1 MKKSRPWNLNKESIL
16 KPSFNTFISPHKI
29 IDISA
34 RVDKKKNSFNNRYK
48 SNIFKDCVNFICYSE
63 FFFILVLICGWT
75 FSSHGRL
82 SELIN

>member
-34 RVDKKKNSFNNRYK
+34 RVDKKKKTHLIIDINRIFLKTVSILSVIVSFSLFWY
-48 SNIFKDCVNFICYSE
+48 
-63 FFFILVLICGWT
+63 

>member
-29 IDISA
+29 IDIST
-34 RVDKKKNSFNNRYK
+34 RVDKKNSFNNRYK

-63 FFFILVLICGWT
+63 FFFYFGTDMWLNIF
-75 FSSHGRL
+75 FSRAPVGV
-82 SELIN
+82 N

>member
-34 RVDKKKNSFNNRYK
+34 RVDKKKTHLIININRIFLKTVSILSVIVSFSLFGTDMWLY
-48 SNIFKDCVNFICYSE
+48 IFFSRAPVGVN
-63 FFFILVLICGWT
+63 
-75 FSSHGRL
+75 
-82 SELIN
+82 

>member
-34 RVDKKKNSFNNRYK
+34 RVDKKTHLIININRIFLKTVSILSVIVSFSLFGTDMWLY
-48 SNIFKDCVNFICYSE
+48 IFFSRAPVGVN
-63 FFFILVLICGWT
+63 
-75 FSSHGRL
+75 
-82 SELIN
+82 

>member
-34 RVDKKKNSFNNRYK
+34 RVDNKNSLNNKYK

-63 FFFILVLICGWT
+63 FSLFGTDMWLYIFFSRAPVGV
-75 FSSHGRL
+75 
-82 SELIN
+82 N

>member
-63 FFFILVLICGWT
+63 FFFIWYWYMVVHFLLTGACR
-75 FSSHGRL
+75 S
-82 SELIN
+82 

>member
-34 RVDKKKNSFNNRYK
+34 RVDKKKK
-48 SNIFKDCVNFICYSE
+48 
-63 FFFILVLICGWT
+63 LI
-75 FSSHGRL
+75 
-82 SELIN
+82 

>member
-34 RVDKKKNSFNNRYK
+34 RVDKKNSFNNRYK
-48 SNIFKDCVNFICYSE
+48 SNIFKDCVNFIC
-63 FFFILVLICGWT
+63 
-75 FSSHGRL
+75 
-82 SELIN
+82 